1 MDRMETEGGPGA
13 GFAGGF
19 SGFGAQGPFSMQDIL
34 EQMFGGSQGFGA
46 MGGGGGFWSSG
57 GNMGGMGNL
66 FVESS
71 MRLTFMEA
79 AQGTKKKVDLSRV
92 IGTQIPPV
100 EIDIPPGIDSG
111 QQIQVAAPMGA
122 DPKQRINVLLSIE
135 VEAHPKF
142 RRQGLDVMYTQILK
156 LHEALLGTTVTVP
169 TIDGSAELVV
179 PPLTMGNDVLRMREK
194 GIQDPRGRSRGDQLV
209 SVRIIKPSK
218 LTERQKQLLKE
229 FAQEA
234 EAANVRR

>member
-1 MDRMETEGGPGA
+1 MCWLLVVRAPTAVAHTCLRISQCLVGTVWPPASTCVPD
-13 GFAGGF
+13 FAHLRP
-19 SGFGAQGPFSMQDIL
+19 AHL
-34 EQMFGGSQGFGA
+34 
-46 MGGGGGFWSSG
+46 
-57 GNMGGMGNL
+57 
-66 FVESS
+66 
-71 MRLTFMEA
+71 
-79 AQGTKKKVDLSRV
+79 
-92 IGTQIPPV
+92 
-100 EIDIPPGIDSG
+100 
-111 QQIQVAAPMGA
+111 QVAAPMGA